1 MTGENTNSDTPS
13 ASRSILLSGFGYYKL
28 SVRRRKVLTYV
39 FAGSLAAH
47 IVALAIFGGW
57 IVMRSKP
64 EEVAIFKTP
73 PPARKYEPRKLEHR
87 VKVQKRQRSSSR
99 PSMMPRLVSM
109 KVSDLSL
116 PEIKVDPKIIHTTFQ
131 PKFKA
136 VSGKGLGAGL
146 GTGYG
151 THGFGAGVS
160 SVNFF
165 GIQARG
171 EKIAILVDVS
181 VSMVEE
187 ERGGVAGYMSVKQRV
202 EQVVDAIS
210 EGGMFNLMVFAD
222 AASAMEKQ
230 VVMANNDNKKKA
242 KLYLRP
248 FNTEG
253 NWGLTQG
260 NVKASKLGLKAHGGT
275 TRLDLAL
282 TAAFEQGA
290 DTVLVISDGIPRVQK
305 GFTADQ
311 LRAWQAREGGW
322 WDENADRVAEWDRRQ
337 AAWVGGGGGGG
348 ASKVWVPPVPAQ
360 KGPPKEGQTAR
371 AAQPGYWKVVG
382 HGGHWHGWYPRPAAP
397 KRPDPGFWTLTD
409 FLQHLKILHEEL
421 YLKKGKKPPVIHCIG
436 YQIDKKGH
444 AFLQG
449 LARAY
454 HGQYRRVRR
463 LKK

>member
-1 MTGENTNSDTPS
+1 MAENDTTRQMPKPG
-13 ASRSILLSGFGYYKL
+13 RSTLLSGLGFYRL
-28 SVRRRKVLTYV
+28 SVRRRKVLTTV
-39 FAGSLAAH
+39 FAGSLVAH
-47 IVALAIFGGW
+47 LVALAVFGGW
-57 IVMRSKP
+57 VVMRSKP
-64 EEVAIFKTP
+64 EEVAIFRTP
-73 PPARKYEPRKLEHR
+73 APTRKYEPRKLEHR

-109 KVSDLSL
+109 KVADLSL
-116 PEIKVDPKIIHTTFQ
+116 PEIKVDPKIVHTTFQ

-151 THGFGAGVS
+151 THGFGIGVS

-171 EKIAILVDVS
+171 EKIMILVDVS

-187 ERGGVAGYMSVKQRV
+187 ERGGVAGYMHVKQRV
-202 EQVVDAIS
+202 EQVIDAIS
-210 EGGMFNLMVFAD
+210 EGGIFNLVVFAD
-222 AASAMEKQ
+222 AASVMEKQ
-230 VVMANNDNKKKA
+230 MVVANNDNKKKA

-253 NWGLTQG
+253 NWGLSQG
-260 NVKASKLGLKAHGGT
+260 NVQASKTGLKAHGGT

-282 TAAFEQGA
+282 TAAFQQGA
-290 DTVLVISDGIPRVQK
+290 DTILIISDGIPMVQK

-311 LRAWQAREGGW
+311 HRAWQGQERQW
-322 WDENADRVAEWDRRQ
+322 WDENKDRVGEWDRNQ
-337 AAWVGGGGGGG
+337 AAWVGQGG
-348 ASKVWVPPVPAQ
+348 ASKIWIPPVAAK
-360 KGPPKEGQTAR
+360 KGPPREGQTDTGDR
-371 AAQPGYWKVVG
+371 PGYWQVVG
-382 HGGHWHGWYPRPAAP
+382 HSGHWRGWYPRPVPP
-397 KRPDPGFWTLTD
+397 KKPDPGYWTLTD
-409 FLQHLKILHEEL
+409 FLQHLEVLHEEI

-444 AFLQG
+444 AFLRG

-454 HGQYRRVRR
+454 HGQYRRVSR
-463 LKK
+463 LR